1 MINYFV
7 LLLEYFLTRGKGILS
22 NVIICV
28 IISFVFYKM
37 GSEKS
42 IAIETSKTAVDLLG
56 ILLGFTISLFA
67 IILSVD
73 NEIINKAKLKSLDV
87 KFYKEKFTVY
97 DRLITNIAFV
107 IFLFSLLLI
116 YNFLF
121 PVIFESILKTYLI
134 FYVLDVAII
143 IFSILELL
151 ACILNYYLL
160 ITSKNQNQNK

>member
-1 MINYFV
+1 
-7 LLLEYFLTRGKGILS
+7 
-22 NVIICV
+22 
-28 IISFVFYKM
+28 M

-143 IFSILELL
+143 IFSIPKYSINIPYGVYPIFPPTKLL
-151 ACILNYYLL
+151 YGYLTV
-160 ITSKNQNQNK
+160 ISP

>member
-1 MINYFV
+1 MIKNGYTF
-7 LLLEYFLTRGKGILS
+7 
-22 NVIICV
+22 
-28 IISFVFYKM
+28 
-37 GSEKS
+37 
-42 IAIETSKTAVDLLG
+42 
-56 ILLGFTISLFA
+56 
-67 IILSVD
+67 

-143 IFSILELL
+143 IFSILELS

-160 ITSKNQNQNK
+160 ITSKSQNQNK